1 MRILILSDQNKF
13 SRAFDD
19 FYPFY
24 RWNKFFKK
32 DGIHIKI
39 IYNHSQFNSYNY
51 DYAIISTRVIFE
63 NRKAFGDFLI
73 KLKQRIPKV
82 LLYDTCDTSGI
93 VDFDLLKFVDGMIK
107 KQVLKNREFYLEN
120 KNDLSVR
127 PWLKN
132 MPKNPSYLDYTPA
145 KVKDLN
151 KILVGWNVGL
161 CDYRNFPLHSGLI
174 SNYYTTPL
182 KKYNFD
188 ILINN
193 KRNLTSFR
201 GALNYGNPEISF
213 QRNEMLKYFKESK
226 LDGIITGGKI
236 NKSNYLKELRGSKIV
251 LSPFGF
257 GEICYRD
264 FEAMLSGSL
273 LIKPTMN
280 HVDTFPD
287 LFIEN
292 ETYIPLNWDLSDLN
306 EKIIDIN
313 SNYGDYI
320 KVSRNA
326 FEKFYFF
333 QNSYNEFKM
342 FFLNCIGKV

>member
-1 MRILILSDQNKF
+1 
-13 SRAFDD
+13 
-19 FYPFY
+19 
-24 RWNKFFKK
+24 
-32 DGIHIKI
+32 
-39 IYNHSQFNSYNY
+39 
-51 DYAIISTRVIFE
+51 
-63 NRKAFGDFLI
+63 
-73 KLKQRIPKV
+73 
-82 LLYDTCDTSGI
+82 
-93 VDFDLLKFVDGMIK
+93 
-107 KQVLKNREFYLEN
+107 
-120 KNDLSVR
+120 
-127 PWLKN
+127 
-132 MPKNPSYLDYTPA
+132 
-145 KVKDLN
+145 
-151 KILVGWNVGL
+151 
-161 CDYRNFPLHSGLI
+161 
-174 SNYYTTPL
+174 
-182 KKYNFD
+182 
-188 ILINN
+188 
-193 KRNLTSFR
+193 
-201 GALNYGNPEISF
+201 
-213 QRNEMLKYFKESK
+213 MLKYFKESK

-333 QNSYNEFKM
+333 QNSYDEFKM